1 MTEEKKKIEPVVT
14 ATRRRTPV
22 SEKIAKTFFKGDNLA
37 DIGSYLIQDVVIPT
51 VIDTIVDVI
60 QKGTS
65 RLFYGDDRGV
75 GRSSSRGRDPEKY
88 NRIST
93 LGSSRRSD
101 RRDVAK
107 TREYNK
113 VYRGYESIYLERRGD
128 AEEVV
133 DHLDI
138 LANEY
143 DCVSVADL
151 YDLVGITTTYTD
163 NKWGWYKSDVARA
176 QIRRVRGGYTVD
188 LPEPEPLD

>member
-1 MTEEKKKIEPVVT
+1 MPEDKKITPVVN

-22 SEKIAKTFFKGDNLA
+22 SEKIAKTFFKGDNIS
-37 DIGSYLIQDVVIPT
+37 DVGSYLIQDVIIPT

-65 RLFYGDDRGV
+65 RIFYGDDRGYS
-75 GRSSSRGRDPEKY
+75 RSSSRGRDPEKY
-88 NRIST
+88 NRISMI
-93 LGSSRRSD
+93 GGRRSD
-101 RRDVAK
+101 KRDVS
-107 TREYNK
+107 RSRDYNK

-133 DHLDI
+133 DHLDL
-138 LANEY
+138 LAQEY

-151 YDLVGITTTYTD
+151 YELAGISTTYTD
-163 NKWGWYKSDVARA
+163 NKWGWYKSDIARA